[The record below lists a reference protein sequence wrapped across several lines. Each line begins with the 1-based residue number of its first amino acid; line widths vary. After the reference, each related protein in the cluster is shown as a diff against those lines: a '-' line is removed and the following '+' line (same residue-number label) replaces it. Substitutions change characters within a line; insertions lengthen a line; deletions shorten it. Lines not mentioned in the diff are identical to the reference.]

1 MTGILNRMPFRPSRK
16 TLLAGLGVFLLLV
29 YCVTCMDY
37 FEETDKSGTSKGII
51 IYPFYEHIEI
61 YSHDGAQFP
70 FGIDSIQLTKTPFA
84 STTYCQ
90 NSEKASIAKYHPF
103 SKKLSVQV
111 YRTGDR
117 QLISADK
124 TPSLL
129 PAYTYSEFF
138 SPLLCSEN
146 TATNMKLHTKF
157 GDYQICTLNAELFEP
172 SQQ

>member
-29 YCVTCMDY
+29 YSVTCMDY
-37 FEETDKSGTSKGII
+37 FEETDRSGTSKGII

-61 YSHDGAQFP
+61 YSRDGAQFP
-70 FGIDSIQLTKTPFA
+70 FGIDSIQLTKTPFT

-111 YRTGDR
+111 YHTGDR

-146 TATNMKLHTKF
+146 TAANMKLHTKF
-157 GDYQICTLNAELFEP
+157 GDYQICTLNAEMFEH
-172 SQQ
+172 SQ